1 MLVRNPWVWVRRFR
15 HRCGYGVHS
24 PFAYALVTEVLY
36 SPGQYYAYGWLDK
49 LHPAWVRRLRLRPLA
64 TSRLLFR
71 LANYWQPCSIVAPQV
86 TPLEWNYLHEGC
98 HRALIDTGFS
108 QSPADLIYLTHSE
121 TDAMSH
127 VHDRTMLVVGNLRE
141 NLALWKDIVND
152 TRTRV
157 TFDLYDMGI
166 ALFTPKLPKQ
176 NSTINC

>member
-36 SPGQYYAYGWLDK
+36 SPGLYYAYGWLDK
-49 LHPAWVRRLRLRPLA
+49 LHPVWVRRLRLRPLA

-71 LANYWQPCSIVAPQV
+71 LANYWQPRTIVAPQM

-98 HRALIDTGFS
+98 RQALIDTDFS
-108 QSPADLIYLTHSE
+108 QSPADLIYLTHSGA
-121 TDAMSH
+121 DAMSH

-157 TFDLYDMGI
+157 TFDLYDIGI
-166 ALFTPKLPKQ
+166 ALFTPKLQKQ
-176 NSTINC
+176 NYTINW